1 MFAASLLVV
10 AVMATYASLAVMSL
24 SGGGSLSFPTSLP
37 GKVLTSLGNSV
48 VGWHAPSAK
57 DVLGVHDP
65 SSSGSSQSVAF
76 ADSPYVNFG
85 QVPTAGAAP
94 AQISVTNTSSAS
106 LHLVLSVVNA
116 NGISATFDKTK
127 TTQMVVHPHKPAT
140 INLTSDPLNAGPIN
154 GSLVVSI
161 AKSGSTPL
169 LIPLTGAQ
177 APLASPSLTATPAAN
192 GAVNLAWA
200 PSPSSGVSAYAVQ
213 RLAGTTGAWQT
224 IATLPGTATS
234 TVDQTG
240 IDGSFTYRVIAEATT
255 SLNAPLPGPA
265 GPNATAIAVATP
277 PAEPTDVGAP
287 PFINAETAANGGGVN
302 IPVSL
307 LDSSS
312 TDTITVT
319 LTDKNGNSVSGQHSG
334 GASSVTVN
342 VPNVGV
348 LADGKITVSATATD
362 SLGNTS
368 PPFTAA
374 PPIRKDTVLP
384 GCSDRVRLGR
394 HHQPERR

>member
-177 APLASPSLTATPAAN
+177 APLASPSLTATPGCERGRESRV
-192 GAVNLAWA
+192 GAVAVIGCLCLCRSA
-200 PSPSSGVSAYAVQ
+200 P
-213 RLAGTTGAWQT
+213 RRN
-224 IATLPGTATS
+224 
-234 TVDQTG
+234 D
-240 IDGSFTYRVIAEATT
+240 RC
-255 SLNAPLPGPA
+255 
-265 GPNATAIAVATP
+265 
-277 PAEPTDVGAP
+277 
-287 PFINAETAANGGGVN
+287 
-302 IPVSL
+302 
-307 LDSSS
+307 
-312 TDTITVT
+312 
-319 LTDKNGNSVSGQHSG
+319 
-334 GASSVTVN
+334 
-342 VPNVGV
+342 
-348 LADGKITVSATATD
+348 LADHRHPARHCDQHGRPDGHRRVLHVPRD
-362 SLGNTS
+362 RRGHNEPECS
-368 PPFTAA
+368 PTG
-374 PPIRKDTVLP
+374 P
-384 GCSDRVRLGR
+384 GRT
-394 HHQPERR
+394 